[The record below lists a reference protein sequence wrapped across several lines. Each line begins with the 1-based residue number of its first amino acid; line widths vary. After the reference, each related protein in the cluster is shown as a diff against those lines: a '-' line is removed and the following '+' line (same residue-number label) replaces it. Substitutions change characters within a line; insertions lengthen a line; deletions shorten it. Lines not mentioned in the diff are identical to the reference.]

1 MEAAMNL
8 REERMKAEEHLQAVT
23 EEQWRLFFLACDA
36 TQGVPAGEMHGG
48 DLVSESPEKVFRMP
62 FFVLSRE
69 WSRWV
74 HAFYQQEILADI
86 AWMEIPEIKVPHWR
100 PSDAAEA
107 LVALVLYV
115 RRDRFVEGG
124 LAANIRQGDVQYAIS
139 KLAEEFRPLNI
150 E

>member
-1 MEAAMNL
+1 MSL
-8 REERMKAEEHLQAVT
+8 HEERLKAHEHLQTVT
-23 EEQWRLFFLACDA
+23 AAQWRSFFLASDA

-48 DLVSESPEKVFRMP
+48 DQVSGASENLHRMP

-74 HAFYQQEILADI
+74 KAFYAQNIVTDI
-86 AWMEIPEIKVPHWR
+86 AWMKLPEIRVPNWR

-115 RRDRFVEGG
+115 RRDRFVEGALG
-124 LAANIRQGDVQYAIS
+124 SNIRHGDVQYAIA
-139 KLAEEFRPLNI
+139 KLAEEFRPRNND
-150 E
+150 

>member
-1 MEAAMNL
+1 MSL
-8 REERMKAEEHLQAVT
+8 RKERLKAEVHLRAVSK
-23 EEQWRLFFLACDA
+23 EQWRLFCLACDA

-48 DLVSESPEKVFRMP
+48 DLVSELPKKVFRMP

-74 HAFYQQEILADI
+74 HAFYRQEILADI

>member
-1 MEAAMNL
+1 MNL
-8 REERMKAEEHLQAVT
+8 REERFKAEEHLKAVT

-48 DLVSESPEKVFRMP
+48 DLVSETPEKVYRMP

-74 HAFYQQEILADI
+74 RAFYAQKILADI
-86 AWMEIPEIKVPHWR
+86 AWMEIPEIRVPNWR

-124 LAANIRQGDVQYAIS
+124 LASNIRQGDVQYAIS
-139 KLAEEFRPLNI
+139 KLAEEFRPRDI

>member
-1 MEAAMNL
+1 MNL
-8 REERMKAEEHLQAVT
+8 REERFKAEEHLQAVT

-48 DLVSESPEKVFRMP
+48 DLVSDFPEKLYRMP
-62 FFVLSRE
+62 YFVLSQE
-69 WSRWV
+69 WERWV
-74 HAFYQQEILADI
+74 HALYEQKILTDI
-86 AWMEIPEIKVPHWR
+86 AWTDIPEIRVPSWR

-124 LAANIRQGDVQYAIS
+124 LASNICQGDVQHAIS
-139 KLAEEFRPLNI
+139 KLAEEFRLHDI

>member
-1 MEAAMNL
+1 MEATMNL
-8 REERMKAEEHLQAVT
+8 REARLKAGEHLQAVT
-23 EEQWRLFFLACDA
+23 EEQWRLFFLAYDA

-48 DLVSESPEKVFRMP
+48 DLVSEFPKKVFQMP

-74 HAFYQQEILADI
+74 RAFYQQEILADI
-86 AWMEIPEIKVPHWR
+86 AWMEIPEIKEPHWR

-139 KLAEEFRPLNI
+139 KLAEEFRPRDI